1 MHDIDR
7 VRLEIPSLGQEFE
20 GEALQADQSEYEDKG
35 PYGHGQLWGETEN
48 MELASELLEVSN
60 EFDLDNFISAL
71 VGKATSLLNGLVSD
85 QKKQAL
91 AGILKGAAKQIL
103 PGIASSFGVREPGSA
118 TAKAGRIFGLEL
130 EGLSPGFVR
139 ERGLVPSRDGQGLPS
154 IRVEARDSLHQRY
167 ERTVHEVPSQLGVQ
181 REKRPARKID
191 DDDRVEKKDVEL
203 GIAAA
208 GKGTDPG
215 ELPGH
220 R

>member
-20 GEALQADQSEYEDKG
+20 GEVLEAEQFEYEDKG

-48 MELASELLEVSN
+48 MELASGLLDVSN
-60 EFDLDNFISAL
+60 EMDLENFIGDL
-71 VGKATSLLNGLVSD
+71 VGKVTGLLNGLVSD

-130 EGLSPGFVR
+130 EGLSDEDREFEVARRFVDFAGEAAR
-139 ERGLVPSRDGQGLPS
+139 KLAQVAPMAAPAAAAAAANAAATVHAPGLPRIVPLGDRPTES
-154 IRVEARDSLHQRY
+154 GRW
-167 ERTVHEVPSQLGVQ
+167 ERKGNRIILYGV
-181 REKRPARKID
+181 
-191 DDDRVEKKDVEL
+191 
-203 GIAAA
+203 
-208 GKGTDPG
+208 
-215 ELPGH
+215 
-220 R
+220 

>member
-20 GEALQADQSEYEDKG
+20 GEALQADQFEYEDKG

-103 PGIASSFGVREPGSA
+103 PGIASSFGSQDPGPA

-130 EGLSPGFVR
+130 EGLSNEDR
-139 ERGLVPSRDGQGLPS
+139 EFEVARRYVDFAGEAARKLAQVDKPCPAMETAIADG
-154 IRVEARDSLHQRY
+154 IAMA
-167 ERTVHEVPSQLGVQ
+167 ERIM
-181 REKRPARKID
+181 RKID
-191 DDDRVEKKDVEL
+191 ALYPDR
-203 GIAAA
+203 A
-208 GKGTDPG
+208 
-215 ELPGH
+215 
-220 R
+220 

>member
-20 GEALQADQSEYEDKG
+20 GEALQADQFEYEDKG

-103 PGIASSFGVREPGSA
+103 PGIASSFGSQDPGPA

-130 EGLSPGFVR
+130 EGLSNEDR
-139 ERGLVPSRDGQGLPS
+139 EFEVALRYVDFAGEAARKLAQTPPMAAPAAAAAAAANSAALVHAPGLPGIIPLGDRPTES
-154 IRVEARDSLHQRY
+154 GRWEQKGNRIILY
-167 ERTVHEVPSQLGVQ
+167 EV
-181 REKRPARKID
+181 
-191 DDDRVEKKDVEL
+191 
-203 GIAAA
+203 
-208 GKGTDPG
+208 
-215 ELPGH
+215 
-220 R
+220 